1 MATYSSTLAWE
12 IPRTEK
18 PSGLQTMGL
27 QRVRF
32 DLRTKPPESTP
43 TTQHN
48 TTHTHTPYS
57 HLKLLQDRETSWSPE
72 VTVCLDLF
80 VIEVMPT
87 LTIPGSP
94 EIDPSHFFAFL
105 TFINQNLYQTG
116 LQDVQVTDL
125 NGHAE
130 DNKCLQLLEKKII
143 K

>member
-1 MATYSSTLAWE
+1 M
-12 IPRTEK
+12 
-18 PSGLQTMGL
+18 
-27 QRVRF
+27 
-32 DLRTKPPESTP
+32 
-43 TTQHN
+43 
-48 TTHTHTPYS
+48 
-57 HLKLLQDRETSWSPE
+57 
-72 VTVCLDLF
+72 CLDLF